1 MMSKIK
7 NLKDA
12 TIELT
17 IENNGYKALSTRK
30 IAKRAGVSVGYLYRH
45 YKSKEALIESIVDEH
60 FNEFKEEIRS
70 IMTENST
77 FETIVEIY
85 INQIF
90 ELFEEDSKDLQ
101 FLIVIISDS
110 NFFLEIN
117 TKGRITEKK
126 DFLYSLYQSGIKSGC
141 IDEEK
146 VNFLMFISIFIML
159 PFSYLRKF
167 YQLQRAS
174 LNFISREELIES
186 KEQLV
191 NVCLDAIK

>member
-1 MMSKIK
+1 
-7 NLKDA
+7 
-12 TIELT
+12 
-17 IENNGYKALSTRK
+17 
-30 IAKRAGVSVGYLYRH
+30 VSVGYLYRH

-90 ELFEEDSKDLQ
+90 ELFEDGSKDLQ

-110 NFFLEIN
+110 NFFLEII
-117 TKGRITEKK
+117 TKERITEKK

-174 LNFISREELIES
+174 LDFISRKELIES
-186 KEQLV
+186 RHQLV
-191 NVCLDAIK
+191 KVCLDAIK